1 MTTNVVE
8 TESTRAVVTDNPVT
22 NIVEVTSAGPAG
34 PPGGSLTIQD
44 NGVDEGTLTGKINFA
59 GSTVS
64 VSNDTINEIAT
75 VSVNAATPGANTNI
89 TSLGGI
95 TGGISTP
102 DFIQFDTA
110 AAATG
115 AVGKLLWN
123 DTDGT
128 LEFQM
133 KGGNVTL
140 QIGQEEVI
148 RVTNQ
153 SGSAMVDGNVVYI
166 TGSTGN
172 HLNVTLAQ
180 ANSEATSSKTI
191 AVVTELID
199 NNQSGFATS
208 SGLVRN
214 LNTSALTEG
223 AAVWLSP
230 TVPGGLTSTKPVA
243 PNHAVLIGWCVKQH
257 ASVGVLYV
265 HIANGYELDEL
276 HNVLITSVQ
285 DKQVIRYDSATSLWK
300 NVTLS
305 PTLTLSGDASGSTT
319 FTDLANAT
327 LSVTV
332 ADNSH
337 NHTIANVTNLQTSL
351 DAKAPLA
358 SPTFTGT
365 VTLPS
370 TTSIGTV
377 SSAEIGYLDG
387 VTSAIQT
394 QLDSKFSASGTLA
407 VANGGTGA
415 TTAGQARTNLGATAV
430 GSNLFTLTNPSAITF
445 PRINADNTISALD
458 AATFRTAIGAG
469 TGNGTV
475 TSVDGTGTV
484 NGITLTGSVSSSG
497 NLTLG
502 GTLSNVSLT
511 TQVTGTLPVS
521 NGGTGATT
529 LTSGMALIGNGT
541 SAISNTDLYYS
552 GGGSYGIGGGTNAPV
567 SKFSVRSGDISVEMN
582 TPTTAPWAFVGFKS
596 RGLINSK
603 AAVVNG
609 DGLLNIQG
617 RGYDGSNYPSAK
629 AEISFY
635 VDAAVSTGIVP
646 TGITFSTGSASSI
659 ERMRISSSGNVN
671 IGPGTAPTEKLQ
683 VTLGNIRLSDT
694 YYLGWGGTANYITGS
709 NATNSVSI
717 FTNSNSRL
725 HIDSTGNVGIGTAT
739 PGQKLTVAG
748 TIEST
753 TGGFKFP
760 DGTTQTTAATGGG
773 GGSGTVTDVDVS
785 GGSTGLTFT
794 GGPVTTSGVITMSGI
809 LAPTSGG
816 TGTDVDF
823 QQGAVVFAGAG
834 GVYSEEAA
842 YFFWDNSSKML
853 GIGNNVPAYPLD
865 VVGSARID
873 CLRGSTASTAS
884 GATITPTAG
893 STNQYN
899 VTALATNATIAAPG
913 GIPTDGQ
920 KLTLR
925 IKDNGT
931 ARTLTWTTGSGGSY
945 RAVGAVLPT
954 TTVANK
960 TVYVGCI
967 YTSAD
972 SRWDVVAV
980 SQEA

>member
-64 VSNDTINEIAT
+64 VNNDTINEIAT

-89 TSLGGI
+89 TSMGGI

-191 AVVTELID
+191 AVVTEPID

-265 HIANGYELDEL
+265 HIANGYELEEL

-394 QLDSKFSASGTLA
+394 QLDSKFSASGTLGVTNGGTGQTSYTDGQLLIGNSTGNTLTKA
-407 VANGGTGA
+407 TLTAGSGISITNGAGSITIAATGGGGSGTVTSVDVAGGTTGLTFSGGPVTTSGTITMAGTLSVANGGTGA
-415 TTAGQARTNLGATAV
+415 
-430 GSNLFTLTNPSAITF
+430 STL
-445 PRINADNTISALD
+445 
-458 AATFRTAIGAG
+458 
-469 TGNGTV
+469 
-475 TSVDGTGTV
+475 
-484 NGITLTGSVSSSG
+484 SSG
-497 NLTLG
+497 YML
-502 GTLSNVSLT
+502 
-511 TQVTGTLPVS
+511 
-521 NGGTGATT
+521 A
-529 LTSGMALIGNGT
+529 GNGT
-541 SAISNTDLYYS
+541 SPISSTDLYYN
-552 GGGSYGIGGGTNAPV
+552 GATYFIGGSSSLTPMT
-567 SKFSVRSGDISVEMN
+567 KFSVRTGDISVEMN
-582 TPTTAPWAFVGFKS
+582 ATSTAAWSFAGYKS
-596 RGLINSK
+596 RGTAGAGK
-603 AAVVNG
+603 TAVTNG
-609 DGLLNIQG
+609 DSLLAINAY
-617 RGYDGSNYPSAK
+617 GYEGTTYSNASRILFNVDG
-629 AEISFY
+629 
-635 VDAAVSTGIVP
+635 AVSAGVVP
-646 TGITFSTGSASSI
+646 SRMVFSTSSSAGVLI
-659 ERMRISSSGNVN
+659 ERMRIDAAGNVG
-671 IGPGTAPTEKLQ
+671 IGTGANASEKLQ
-683 VTLGNIRLSDT
+683 VGAGNIRLTDA
-694 YYLGWGGTANYITGS
+694 YYLAWGGTANYITGS

-725 HIDSTGNVGIGTAT
+725 HIDSTGNVGIGTA
-739 PGQKLTVAG
+739 
-748 TIEST
+748 S
-753 TGGFKFP
+753 
-760 DGTTQTTAATGGG
+760 
-773 GGSGTVTDVDVS
+773 
-785 GGSTGLTFT
+785 
-794 GGPVTTSGVITMSGI
+794 
-809 LAPTSGG
+809 
-816 TGTDVDF
+816 
-823 QQGAVVFAGAG
+823 
-834 GVYSEEAA
+834 
-842 YFFWDNSSKML
+842 
-853 GIGNNVPAYPLD
+853 PAYPLD
-865 VVGSARID
+865 INGSARVGGA
-873 CLRGSTASTAS
+873 LRGTS
-884 GATITPTAG
+884 GSVSSAATITPT
-893 STNQYN
+893 SDTTNQYN
-899 VTALATNATIAAPG
+899 VTALATGATLASPSG
-913 GIPTDGQ
+913 TPVDGQ

-931 ARTLTWTTGSGGSY
+931 AQTLTWTTGSAGAY
-945 RAVGAVLPT
+945 RVVGATLPS
-954 TTVANK
+954 TTVAGK
-960 TVYVGCI
+960 TLYVGCI
-967 YTSAD
+967 YNSTDA
-972 SRWDVVAV
+972 RWDVVAT

>member
-44 NGVDEGTLTGKINFA
+44 NGVDEGALTGKINFA

-75 VSVNAATPGANTNI
+75 VNVNAATPGVNTNI

-115 AVGKLLWN
+115 GVGKLLWN

-140 QIGQEEVI
+140 QVGQEEVL

-153 SGSAMVDGNVVYI
+153 SGSTMVDGQVVYI

-172 HLNVTLAQ
+172 HLNVTLSQ
-180 ANSEATSSKTI
+180 ANSEATSSKTL
-191 AVVTELID
+191 AVVTETIL
-199 NNQSGFATS
+199 NNQSGFATT

-243 PNHAVLIGWCVKQH
+243 PNHAVLIGWCVRQH
-257 ASVGVLYV
+257 ASVGVIYV
-265 HIANGYELDEL
+265 HIANGYELEEL

-305 PTLTLSGDASGSTT
+305 PSLTLSGDASGSAT
-319 FTDLANAT
+319 FTDLSSAT

-337 NHTIANVTNLQTSL
+337 NHTIANVTDLQTSL

-394 QLDSKFSASGTLA
+394 QLDSKFSASGTLGVSNGGTGQTSYTDGQLLIGNSTGNTLTKA
-407 VANGGTGA
+407 TLTAGSGISITNGAGSITIAATGGGGSGTVTSVDVSGGTTGLAFSGGPITTSGTITMAGTLSVANGGTGA
-415 TTAGQARTNLGATAV
+415 
-430 GSNLFTLTNPSAITF
+430 STL
-445 PRINADNTISALD
+445 
-458 AATFRTAIGAG
+458 
-469 TGNGTV
+469 
-475 TSVDGTGTV
+475 
-484 NGITLTGSVSSSG
+484 SSG
-497 NLTLG
+497 YML
-502 GTLSNVSLT
+502 
-511 TQVTGTLPVS
+511 
-521 NGGTGATT
+521 A
-529 LTSGMALIGNGT
+529 GNGT
-541 SAISNTDLYYS
+541 SPISSTDLYYS
-552 GGGSYGIGGGTNAPV
+552 GFSYGIGYGGSLGNPI
-567 SKFSVRSGDISVEMN
+567 SKFAVRTGDISVDMS
-582 TPTTAPWAFVGFKS
+582 ASSSGAWSFSGYKS
-596 RGLINSK
+596 RGTTTAK
-603 AAVVNG
+603 TAVTNG
-609 DGLLNIQG
+609 DSLLAINAY
-617 RGYDGSNYPSAK
+617 GYEGTTYSNASRILFNVDG
-629 AEISFY
+629 
-635 VDAAVSTGIVP
+635 AVSAGVVP
-646 TGITFSTGSASSI
+646 SRMVFSTSSSAGVLI
-659 ERMRISSSGNVN
+659 ERMRIDATGNVG
-671 IGPGTAPTEKLQ
+671 IGTGANASEKLQ
-683 VTLGNIRLSDT
+683 VGAGNIRLTDA
-694 YYLGWGGTANYITGS
+694 YYLAWGGTTNYITGS

-717 FTNSNSRL
+717 FTNGNSRL

-748 TIEST
+748 TVEST

-773 GGSGTVTDVDVS
+773 SGTVTSINVS
-785 GGSTGLTFT
+785 GGTTGLTFS
-794 GGPVTTSGVITMSGI
+794 GGPITTSGTITMAGT
-809 LAPTSGG
+809 LAAANGG
-816 TGTDVDF
+816 TGTSTAFTAGSVI
-823 QQGAVVFAGAG
+823 FAGVS
-834 GVYSEEAA
+834 GVYSQDNVNL
-842 YFFWDNSSKML
+842 FWDDTNNRL
-853 GIGNNVPAYPLD
+853 GLGTASPVYLLD
-865 VVGSARID
+865 VNGSARIGGA
-873 CLRGSTASTAS
+873 LRGTSGSVASA
-884 GATITPTAG
+884 ATITPTSDA
-893 STNQYN
+893 TNQYN
-899 VTALATNATIAAPG
+899 VTALATGATLASPSG
-913 GIPTDGQ
+913 TPVDGQ

-931 ARTLTWTTGSGGSY
+931 AQTLTWTTGSSGAY
-945 RAVGAVLPT
+945 RAVGATFPS
-954 TTVANK
+954 TTVAGK
-960 TVYVGCI
+960 TLYVGCI
-967 YTSAD
+967 YNSAD
-972 SRWDVVAV
+972 ARWDVVAT